1 MSYPLTRISTAT
13 VGRERS
19 ADLWRG
25 VLEAYANDPCIGALR
40 SNDFSDP
47 HAQAVN
53 TYSEGWFVSE
63 DGAAGAT
70 SESFN
75 TTGAADGHVSLSAT
89 TGTVHQAVKAQAGP
103 TATVSEG
110 IILPTA
116 TAGKADVVFEARVE
130 LRTTLNPTCFIG
142 LAEQNA
148 AVLSA
153 TSVPSDALDYIGFYR
168 LDNGDLQFIVRNDN
182 NGGTAVE
189 YNVNIVASANVPNTG
204 FTKLGF
210 RVNHDNK
217 VEIFIDGVQVKA
229 TSDTGAKIAVP
240 STALPIEVLA
250 RTLLTGRGA
259 TAANA
264 TSTIVCDRIECFV
277 AE

>member
-1 MSYPLTRISTAT
+1 MSYPLTRISPITS
-13 VGRERS
+13 GRERS
-19 ADLWRG
+19 PDLWG
-25 VLEAYANDPCIGALR
+25 NILEAYADDPVIGALR
-40 SNDFSDP
+40 SNDFYAP
-47 HAQAVN
+47 HTQGIN
-53 TYSEGWFVSE
+53 TYEEGWFLNE
-63 DGAAGAT
+63 DAAAGAT
-70 SESFN
+70 GESFATN
-75 TTGAADGHVSLSAT
+75 GNPDGHALLLAT
-89 TGTVHQAVKAQAGP
+89 TGTAHQAVKVQAGP
-103 TATVSEG
+103 STTVSEG
-110 IILPTA
+110 IVLPTA
-116 TAGKADVVFEARVE
+116 SNGKSDVVFEARVA
-130 LRTTLNPTCFIG
+130 LLTTANPTCFIG
-142 LAEQNA
+142 LAEQNTA
-148 AVLSA
+148 ILST
-153 TSVPSDALDYIGFYR
+153 TSVPNDTLDYIGFYR
-168 LDNGDLQFIVRNDN
+168 LSNGDLQFIVRNDN

-189 YNVNIVASANVPNTG
+189 YDVNVVASANVPNTG

-217 VEIFIDGVQVKA
+217 VEIFIDGVQVKV